1 MSISERFIERRTV
14 EVALRD
20 GTKIR
25 LRPITPEDKD
35 ALVDGF
41 RRMSPE
47 SRYRRFMGAVDHL
60 TAEQLRYLTELDYVD
75 HYAVVAFALDTP
87 GQPGIGV
94 ARYVRS
100 SDEPT
105 VAEAAVGVVD
115 DYQGRGVGTLL
126 LTALG
131 AVALENGITRF
142 RAYFFEENAPIKQL
156 LDDLGA
162 TFTVVNGEPVAE
174 VDLPARADELKG
186 TPLYGLFRAVARGEV
201 GGWRHALRS
210 ILGLRDPSPD

>member
-1 MSISERFIERRTV
+1 MSVPDRFIERRTV

-20 GTKIR
+20 GTKVR
-25 LRPITPEDKD
+25 LRPITPDDKD
-35 ALVDGF
+35 ALVSGF

-60 TAEQLRYLTELDYVD
+60 TAEQLRYLTEIDYVD

-87 GQPGIGV
+87 GRPGIGV

-100 SDEPT
+100 SDDPT
-105 VAEAAVGVVD
+105 VAEAAVAVVD
-115 DYQGRGVGTLL
+115 DHQGRGVGTLL

-142 RAYFFEENAPIKQL
+142 RAFFINDNAPVKQL

-162 TFTVVNGEPVAE
+162 TFTVVDGEPVAE
-174 VDLPARADELKG
+174 VDLPARAEELKG

-201 GGWRHALRS
+201 GGWRQALRS
-210 ILGLRDPSPD
+210 LLGLNGASHD